1 MRSAG
6 ANRPAYAMVRQRAA
20 LWGYDNEGRKSERLA
35 PSHEFSA
42 RHERSVR
49 GEPAFEILA
58 QSECRG
64 SNLEAVFRRAGP
76 GSEPR
81 DPILSRTFV
90 GAERLAPSS
99 FERDDGGVRRKLDGC
114 RGRAVSCDAG
124 SEDSAESCG
133 RWRWV
138 ERRRR
143 SRQGSRFYQSSYAD
157 PGIPD
162 SRPSHRQA

>member
-6 ANRPAYAMVRQRAA
+6 ANRRACVMVSRRAA

-42 RHERSVR
+42 RHERGVR

-58 QSECRG
+58 QSECRR
-64 SNLEAVFRRAGP
+64 SNLEAVFRRAGA
-76 GSEPR
+76 GSAPR

-99 FERDDGGVRRKLDGC
+99 CGRHDGGVRRQLDGR
-114 RGRAVSCDAG
+114 RGRAFSGDAG
-124 SEDSAESCG
+124 SEDPAESCG
-133 RWRWV
+133 RRRRV
-138 ERRRR
+138 ERRRC
-143 SRQGSRFYQSSYAD
+143 SRQGSRLHQSSYAD